1 MKRLILAATLGLT
14 LATGAAAAAPRQP
27 ARAPLDLADPLRDK
41 LLYLFRLIDRSPD
54 AREAVAGDTA
64 LTGLRL
70 GYVAQLSAAEA
81 GCGALAACYATA
93 AHLTPEEITAGE
105 QGLRRLYVSSP
116 PLRTVVDHDLAAS
129 GIASASDDG
138 VELLAAAWREH
149 VAAMA
154 RILDTFAAGLPPQ
167 FPLIDGPAE
176 DPKSPAFAQRL
187 RLTNAVVI
195 EASDRPQPFYDPP
208 ADYAELLLHAEGR
221 DEAGRHEPLETGEN
235 AAALRR
241 LKSTDWKRFPYTAII
256 VPGAGPEREGERLTG
271 VGKLRL
277 QLAVLRWRAG
287 KAPFLLVS
295 GGYVH
300 PARTPFA
307 EAIEMKRY
315 LIETLKVPE
324 GAILI
329 DPHAR
334 HTTTNLRNA
343 ARILWRDG
351 APVDRKMLVV
361 SDEGQSAYMASAAF
375 DMRNRAE
382 TGVLPYS
389 QKKQLGR
396 FEVEILPAAE
406 ALRLN
411 PLDPLDP

>member
-1 MKRLILAATLGLT
+1 MRRLILAATLGLM
-14 LATGAAAAAPRQP
+14 LAANGTAAATVQP

-41 LLYLFRLIDRSPD
+41 LLYLFRLIDRSPE
-54 AREAVAGDTA
+54 ARAAVAGDTA

-70 GYVAQLSAAEA
+70 GYLAQLAAADA
-81 GCGALAACYATA
+81 GCGVQAACYATA
-93 AHLTPEEITAGE
+93 AHLTPDEIAAGE
-105 QGLRRLYVSSP
+105 QGLRRLYATSP
-116 PLRTVVDHDLAAS
+116 AMRKVVDQDLAAS
-129 GIASASDDG
+129 GIATGDG
-138 VELLAAAWREH
+138 AELLAAAWREH
-149 VAAMA
+149 VQAMA
-154 RILDTFAAGLPPQ
+154 RILDTFATGLPPQ
-167 FPLIDGPAE
+167 APLIDGPAE

-187 RLTNAVVI
+187 RLSNAVVI
-195 EASDRPQPFYDPP
+195 EASQRPQPFYDPP
-208 ADYAELLLHAEGR
+208 ADYAELLLQAEGR

-241 LKSTDWKRFPYTAII
+241 LKSIDWKRFPYAAIV

-315 LIETLKVPE
+315 LMETLKVPE
-324 GAILI
+324 AAILI

-351 APVDRKMLVV
+351 APLDKKMLVV
-361 SDEGQSAYMASAAF
+361 SDDGQTAYMASAAF
-375 DMRNRAE
+375 DARNRAE

-389 QKKQLGR
+389 AKKQLGR
-396 FEVEILPAAE
+396 FEVEVLPAAE